1 MANTL
6 DQIMSAGRT
15 AARDTGDD
23 EESCPAFG
31 FLRGL
36 RDRSLTVEFRFAGGH
51 RTAFPYAWLG
61 PIEYDPSRGLLLRFV
76 GDRITLV
83 LIEGSNLNAE
93 VGGSAS
99 LFDRGL
105 QRHRVTW
112 VREMTR
118 AELARASDGEVMVD
132 AIRVASYPP
141 GEACPVDWPERFS
154 PPVRERAVVPA
165 AEPVRVLDAA
175 HAV

>member
-15 AARDTGDD
+15 AARETGDD
-23 EESCPAFG
+23 EDACPAFG

-36 RDRSLTVEFRFAGGH
+36 RDRSLTVEFRFTGGH

-61 PIEYDPSRGLLLRFV
+61 PIEYDPSHGLLLRFV

-83 LIEGSNLNAE
+83 FIKGSNLNAE
-93 VGGSAS
+93 VGGTAS

-118 AELARASDGEVMVD
+118 AELARAGDGDVTID
-132 AIRVASYPP
+132 AIRVAAYAHGDP
-141 GEACPVDWPERFS
+141 CPVDWAERFA
-154 PPVRERAVVPA
+154 PPARGREAVRAADPVRA
-165 AEPVRVLDAA
+165 LDAA
-175 HAV
+175 DAG

>member
-6 DQIMSAGRT
+6 EQIMSAGR
-15 AARDTGDD
+15 AAGREAGDD

-36 RDRSLTVEFRFAGGH
+36 RDRSLSIEFRFAGGH
-51 RTAFPYAWLG
+51 RTALPYAWLG
-61 PIEYDPSRGLLLRFV
+61 PVEYDPSRGLLLRFV

-83 LIEGSNLNAE
+83 LIEGSNLNVE

-118 AELARASDGEVMVD
+118 AELARAGDGEVTVD
-132 AIRVASYPP
+132 AIRVAAYLP
-141 GEACPVDWPERFS
+141 GDPCPVDWPELFA
-154 PPVRERAVVPA
+154 PPAREREAVPA
-165 AEPVRVLDAA
+165 AVPVRVPAAADAG
-175 HAV
+175 

>member
-1 MANTL
+1 MGTSLEQLMA
-6 DQIMSAGRT
+6 AGRS
-15 AARDTGDD
+15 ASKEAGDD
-23 EESCPAFG
+23 EDACPAFG

-51 RTAFPYAWLG
+51 HTAFPYAWLG
-61 PIEYDPSRGLLLRFV
+61 PVEYDPSRCLLLRFV

-83 LIEGSNLNAE
+83 LIEGSNLNAS
-93 VGGSAS
+93 VGGTAS

-118 AELARASDGEVMVD
+118 AELGRAGDGEVTID
-132 AIRVASYPP
+132 AIRVAAYSP
-141 GEACPVDWPERFS
+141 GDPCPVDWPERFA
-154 PPVRERAVVPA
+154 PPDREAVPA
-165 AEPVRVLDAA
+165 VGPVRVHDAA
-175 HAV
+175 DAG

>member
-1 MANTL
+1 
-6 DQIMSAGRT
+6 MSASRT
-15 AARDTGDD
+15 AARETGDD

-36 RDRSLTVEFRFAGGH
+36 RDRSLAVEFRFAGGH

-61 PIEYDPSRGLLLRFV
+61 PVEYDPSRGLLLRFV

-93 VGGSAS
+93 VGGTAS

-118 AELARASDGEVMVD
+118 AELSRAADGEVTID
-132 AIRVASYPP
+132 AIRVATYPAGDP
-141 GEACPVDWPERFS
+141 CPVDWPELFA
-154 PPVRERAVVPA
+154 PPVRDREGVPA
-165 AEPVRVLDAA
+165 ANPPRALAATDAG
-175 HAV
+175 